1 MKCKSSL
8 LDGVSGSRPAKLLM
22 LRSLHI
28 VFSPTYKLSLER
40 RADKMLRKSREK
52 LRILFNRRI
61 SLEELNM
68 KKSDKRL

>member
-1 MKCKSSL
+1 
-8 LDGVSGSRPAKLLM
+8 M
-22 LRSLHI
+22 LRSHLI

-52 LRILFNRRI
+52 LKILFNRRI